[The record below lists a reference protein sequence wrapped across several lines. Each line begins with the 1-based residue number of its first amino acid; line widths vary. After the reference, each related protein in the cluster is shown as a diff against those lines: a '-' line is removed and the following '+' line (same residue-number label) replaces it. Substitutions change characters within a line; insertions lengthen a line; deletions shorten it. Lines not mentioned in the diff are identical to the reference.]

1 MLSFSHGLGVRLYR
15 KNVLDLN
22 VILMLFSTS
31 QRAIAFMRI
40 RIQLKTYIHIQPNS
54 LVVVDIHS
62 RQLLDSVMYQY
73 FDVQTVKI

>member
-1 MLSFSHGLGVRLYR
+1 MA
-15 KNVLDLN
+15 
-22 VILMLFSTS
+22 TT
-31 QRAIAFMRI
+31 AIGAPARFAE
-40 RIQLKTYIHIQPNS
+40 QVTPPTTVANTASIHIQPNS